1 MTVMAMYKSVTAGGS
16 TGGTQSSDIQL
27 GANVTAVK
35 GFNISAQ
42 IDDNIANSNVTNF
55 NGWASVTT
63 AMDPLKIALDFW
75 LKDLQTQATQVTF
88 MIEGDVQYTLID
100 IWALGLTIG
109 YDSGTAKMDGGGGE
123 WGGFELWPYL
133 RANFDNGSYFKV
145 GFLYASGSG
154 TGSGQTAWNG
164 ITTGQQSFI
173 AIPIT
178 YVWAF

>member
-1 MTVMAMYKSVTAGGS
+1 
-16 TGGTQSSDIQL
+16 
-27 GANVTAVK
+27 
-35 GFNISAQ
+35 
-42 IDDNIANSNVTNF
+42 
-55 NGWASVTT
+55 
-63 AMDPLKIALDFW
+63 MDPLKIAVDFW

-88 MIEGDVQYTLID
+88 MLEGDVQYTLVG

-109 YDSGTAKMDGGGGE
+109 YDSGTAKMDGGSGE

-154 TGSGQTAWNG
+154 TSSGQTAWNG
-164 ITTGQQSFI
+164 VTTGQQSFI